1 MKRSNKSKFQLG
13 GRTENGSLPRHNKLA
28 QYGMSNDSVKSYESP
43 TIAGD
48 GIAAEVSS
56 AKASGG
62 VVTGVVE
69 GAQKAIED
77 VEKENE
83 VKDSS
88 KKQMIPPPDV
98 ITQPEAAEEQKQ
110 KEIDTSDVYNQV
122 ARVSKAQLEGEEGGE
137 VKENAFATYGET
149 NKEFEDKGVDWTKYG
164 FSAGKKGYN
173 EAVAARSKV
182 KNSNP
187 NDWRSQSYNETSTW
201 DDVQKDI
208 NTQMSPSKGTS
219 KTPDPVSTPPVKKG
233 ISDLKK
239 SAEKNYG
246 QSKRGKLM
254 ANAEGS

>member
-122 ARVSKAQLEGEEGGE
+122 ARVSQSRSRPLSSNSLLVSPYVA
-137 VKENAFATYGET
+137 NAF
-149 NKEFEDKGVDWTKYG
+149 
-164 FSAGKKGYN
+164 SL
-173 EAVAARSKV
+173 
-182 KNSNP
+182 
-187 NDWRSQSYNETSTW
+187 TSPPS
-201 DDVQKDI
+201 
-208 NTQMSPSKGTS
+208 SPSNWALETLA
-219 KTPDPVSTPPVKKG
+219 TW
-233 ISDLKK
+233 L
-239 SAEKNYG
+239 
-246 QSKRGKLM
+246 
-254 ANAEGS
+254 